1 MLLMGCVFLLSACDK
16 RGQEEG
22 GEGGSPQSPIVQ
34 VRLDSLVSG
43 PAEDALI
50 ATGLTDVLRKES
62 IASPVAGKLIR
73 LKAQEGATV
82 KAGETVAMVRTR
94 ESESA
99 LEGAETLLREARTD
113 AEKREAERARDLAL
127 ATQSTLALRAKQG
140 GVVAN
145 RLVQE
150 GEQVAES
157 ESLLTLLDLSS
168 LDFRAEVPVSGIGGV
183 RVGQEASITLQ
194 ALPGMSFP
202 ARVAAILPQVQA
214 SSQALPIRL
223 RFLDGDGSGSASRKA
238 LKADMA
244 GEARILLS
252 RRLDALLAPKPA
264 LLRNDETGEYTLAIV
279 GPDSIA
285 RLKAVKPGAEAG
297 GRVEVTGEGLHPGQK
312 VAVQGQYGLA
322 DSTRVEPAP

>member
-1 MLLMGCVFLLSACDK
+1 MGCAILFSACNK
-16 RGQEEG
+16 RKNEEG
-22 GEGGSPQSPIVQ
+22 GEGGTPPAPLVQ
-34 VRLDSLVSG
+34 VKLDSLVSG

-50 ATGLTDVLRKES
+50 AAGFTDVLKKETIS
-62 IASPVAGKLIR
+62 SPVAGKLVQV
-73 LKAQEGATV
+73 KVQEGAAV
-82 KAGETVAMVRTR
+82 EPGEVVAVVRTR

-99 LEGAETLLREARTD
+99 LEGSETLLREARTD
-113 AEKREAERARDLAL
+113 AEKREAQRARDLAL
-127 ATQSTLALRAKQG
+127 ATQSTLALRAKLG
-140 GVVAN
+140 GIVAN
-145 RLVQE
+145 RLVQD

-168 LDFRAEVPVSGIGGV
+168 LGFRAEIPLSGIGGV
-183 RVGQEASITLQ
+183 RVGQEAVVSLQ
-194 ALPGMSFP
+194 ALAGMEFP

-214 SSQALPIRL
+214 SSQTLPIRL
-223 RFLDGDGSGSASRKA
+223 RFLDGGGTGSASRKL

-252 RRLDALLAPKPA
+252 RRPDALLAPKPA

-285 RLKAVKPGAEAG
+285 RLRAVKPGAEAK
-297 GRVEVTGEGLHPGQK
+297 GRVEVTGEGLRPGLK

-322 DSTRVEPAP
+322 DSTKVAPAP